1 MAWELGIKTFDVGRG
16 ESSVIVARDA
26 VAGQRRVMLID
37 GGLANQGNPVNTY
50 LDNFIGVGITVD
62 HIVVTHYDVDH
73 SGGIMSLLGADNFYW
88 ICDKVAEVTA
98 PHANNGV
105 DRPQCIAIA
114 AAAACGA
121 LLGAY
126 DQPGGPNYAAQA
138 NIFAF
143 AAGAKVGI
151 GSGLSDNAAALEGI
165 DEAEQDAVLPYNPR
179 LVPSN
184 STAKRRTAA
193 RLAAIA
199 AVNAVAGGL
208 NVRDAVRTAVFNE
221 LRSLLSSA
229 LFRFNTNGRFEDTN
243 IIDTGNAYGLPNG
256 YTDLVAGRVMM
267 SNTWIQA
274 PGINRQRNT
283 PNLGD
288 EVLWDS
294 GPNAGAAPANSPMVY
309 VMARNSYVWNAPFG
323 TVPLAQALD
332 NNNDSYGLILRFNN
346 FVYYTGGDLI
356 SAGED
361 LIADA
366 VMAHG
371 LPDPN
376 GMGGTFPIPHCIAAF
391 KVGHHGADTCTSQHF
406 LATGLQRVGMIS
418 CGAMYGHPFQSVID
432 ELQAAADIDF
442 FYLTACAYVRNHIP
456 ASTNPP
462 GNQLTTVG
470 NKSRVAGGI
479 AVPPGHIFLYINQA
493 QSESNSTMFPLNPG
507 DAALRQ
513 FRVQY
518 YDFDLAPAA
527 GFRNENTI
535 F

>member
-1 MAWELGIKTFDVGRG
+1 MAWELDIKTFDVGRG
-16 ESSVIVARDA
+16 ESSVIVANEPIT
-26 VAGQRRVMLID
+26 GQRRIMLID

-50 LDNFIGVGITVD
+50 LDNFIGAGTTVD

-73 SGGIMSLLGADNFYW
+73 SGGIMSLLGADNFYR

-98 PHANNGV
+98 PHANTGL

-114 AAAACGA
+114 AAAACA
-121 LLGAY
+121 AILGAY

-143 AAGAKVGI
+143 AAGAKVGS
-151 GSGLSDNAAALEGI
+151 GSGLSDNDAAFEGI
-165 DEAEQDAVLPYNPR
+165 DEAEQDAVLPYNPQ

-184 STAKRRTAA
+184 SAKKRRAAA

-199 AVNAVAGGL
+199 AVNAVANAV
-208 NVRDAVRTAVFNE
+208 NVRAAVRTAVFNE
-221 LRSLLSSA
+221 LRSLLTSA
-229 LFRFNTNGRFEDTN
+229 NYSFNTNGRFANTN

-256 YTDLVAGRVMM
+256 YTDLVAGRIMM

-288 EVLWDS
+288 EILWDS
-294 GPNAGAAPANSPMVY
+294 GPIAGAAPANSPMVY
-309 VMARNSYVWNAPFG
+309 VMARNAYVWNAPFG

-346 FVYYTGGDLI
+346 FVFYTGGDLI

-366 VMAHG
+366 IMAHG

-391 KVGHHGADTCTSQHF
+391 KVGHHGADTCTSQYF
-406 LATGLQRVGMIS
+406 LATGMQKVGIIS

-442 FYLTACAYVRNHIP
+442 FYLTACAYPRNFVP

-479 AVPPGHIFLYINQA
+479 AVPPGHITLYLNEA
-493 QSESNSTMFPLNPG
+493 ESTSTSIAIPLNMG
-507 DAALRQ
+507 DTALRR
-513 FRVQY
+513 FHVNY
-518 YDFDLAPAA
+518 YDYDLLPGP
-527 GFRNENTI
+527 GFRTENTI